1 MQPASFV
8 VIDPGNSGAY
18 VIRRPGRPQGSVIE
32 IGQYTEP
39 QDLVKLMRF
48 LHQLNLNPG
57 GLAAVIERVWA
68 SPVMGVSAAF
78 AFGENYGAWLMA
90 FRVSDIPVFTV
101 TPQQWQRVVA
111 PEIEGQGAERKRA
124 LKAVAARL
132 FPDLKPTLATCDA
145 LLISEYATRQLAAG
159 KPLGEPL

>member
-1 MQPASFV
+1 M
-8 VIDPGNSGAY
+8 
-18 VIRRPGRPQGSVIE
+18 E

-39 QDLVKLMRF
+39 QDVVKLMRF

-68 SPVMGVSAAF
+68 SPVMGVAGAF

-90 FRVSDIPVFTV
+90 LRVSEIPTFTV
-101 TPQQWQRVVA
+101 TPQQWQKVVA
-111 PEIEGQGAERKRA
+111 PEVQGQGAARKRA
-124 LKAVAARL
+124 LKAVATRI
-132 FPDLKPTLATCDA
+132 FPHAKPTLVTCDA
-145 LLISEYATRQLAAG
+145 LLISEYAQRQLAAG